1 MTDTLWSEVDRYI
14 VDLLVPADAALDAA
28 QESIVSAGL
37 PPISVSP
44 AHGKL
49 LHLLAHLRQ
58 ARSILEIGT
67 LGGYSTIWMARA
79 LPDDGRLITLEID
92 PKHAEVAHLNIARA
106 ELSSRVEIRLGRAI
120 DTLEELEAEGAGPFD
135 MIFIDADKASIP
147 EYFEYALGMSR
158 RGTLII
164 VDNVVRSGAVID
176 AESTDPNIQG
186 VRRFN
191 EMLAAEPRVSAT
203 ELQTVG
209 SKGYDGFAFV
219 LVIADP

>member
-49 LHLLAHLRQ
+49 LHLLARLRQ

-92 PKHAEVAHLNIARA
+92 PKHAEVAHLNVARA

-186 VRRFN
+186 IRRFN

>member
-1 MTDTLWSEVDRYI
+1 MTDSLWSEVDRYI
-14 VDLLVPADAALDAA
+14 VDLLVPADAVLDAA

-49 LHLLAHLRQ
+49 LHLLARLHQ

-106 ELSSRVEIRLGRAI
+106 ELSSRVELRLGRAL

-158 RGTLII
+158 RGTLIV
-164 VDNVVRSGAVID
+164 VDNVIRSGAVID

-186 VRRFN
+186 IRRFN